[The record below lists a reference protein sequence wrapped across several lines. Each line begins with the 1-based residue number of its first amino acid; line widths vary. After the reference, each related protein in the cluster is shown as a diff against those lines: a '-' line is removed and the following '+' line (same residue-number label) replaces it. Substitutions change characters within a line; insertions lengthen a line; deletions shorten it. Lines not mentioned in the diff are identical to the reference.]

1 MAALE
6 ISQFICH
13 SDNYAVLLHDP
24 ESGQTASIDAPNA
37 VAIQN
42 TLAEHRWTLSHIF
55 VTHHH
60 QDHVEGVEALKQAG
74 DVRVIGPKKAADK
87 LSFIDLPVAEGNV
100 IEWAGRDIRVL
111 DTPGHTLDHI
121 SYWFPDDDLVF
132 AADCLFS
139 LGCGRVFEGDHAM
152 MWDSLEKLA
161 ALPDATRLYCG
172 HEYTL
177 TNARYA
183 LKIDPDNAALKTRAH
198 EVARLRQNGRMTL
211 PTTIG
216 SERRLNPFLRAN
228 ELGLKKVL
236 GMEDASAA
244 EVFAHLRLGK
254 DRA

>member
-1 MAALE
+1 MAPLE
-6 ISQFICH
+6 VSQFICR
-13 SDNYAVLLHDP
+13 SDNYGVLLHEP
-24 ESGQTASIDAPNA
+24 ESGKTASIDAPDA
-37 VAIQN
+37 DAIQN
-42 TLAEHRWTLSHIF
+42 ALNERGWTLSHIF
-55 VTHHH
+55 ITHHH
-60 QDHVEGVEALKQAG
+60 FDHVDGVAALKEAG
-74 DVRVIGPKKAADK
+74 DIRVIGPKHSAEK
-87 LSFIDLPVAEGNV
+87 LGFVDLPVAGGNV

-121 SYWFPDDDLVF
+121 SYWLPDDEMVF

-177 TNARYA
+177 ANARYA
-183 LKIDPDNAALKTRAH
+183 LQVDPDNAALKTRAH
-198 EVARLRQNGRMTL
+198 EVARLRQNDRMTL

-216 SERRLNPFLRAN
+216 TERRLNPFLRAN
-228 ELGLKKVL
+228 DPALKQVL
-236 GMEDASAA
+236 GMEGASAA
-244 EVFAHLRLGK
+244 DVFAHLRLGK